1 MIKVYMN
8 PDVRGRLDFKTIE
21 EMFPFKDE
29 LGRYRLAKTTQE
41 MKKEVDAMSDIKRYD
56 LRKYFVSEFINAVDE
71 KYGYSTVNLSEIY
84 DFSIDYI
91 EDKL

>member
-8 PDVRGRLDFKTIE
+8 PDVSGRLDSKTIE

-29 LGRYRLAKTTQE
+29 HGRYRLAKTTQE
-41 MKKEVDAMSDIKRYD
+41 MKKEVDAMSAIKRYD
-56 LRKYFVSEFINAVDE
+56 LRKHFVSEFINAVDE

>member
-1 MIKVYMN
+1 MN
-8 PDVRGRLDFKTIE
+8 PDAVGRLDFKTIE

-29 LGRYRLAKTTQE
+29 RGRYRLAKTTQD
-41 MKKEVDAMSDIKRYD
+41 MKKEVDVMSAIKRYD
-56 LRKYFVSEFINAVDE
+56 LRKYFVAEFINAVDE